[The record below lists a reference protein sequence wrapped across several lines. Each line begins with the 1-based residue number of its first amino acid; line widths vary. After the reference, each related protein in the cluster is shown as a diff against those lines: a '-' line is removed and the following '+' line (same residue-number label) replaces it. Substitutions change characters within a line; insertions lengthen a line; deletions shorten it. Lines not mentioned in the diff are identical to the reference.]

1 MRLTEYEKNA
11 RREIERWT
19 KGAGTGPAGLFQKA
33 YALALQPVDWVV
45 DRVVPEAVVDQ
56 LSDALADV
64 LAKLADASAWTFEAD
79 DVLESARARGIDAGS
94 IEELRDKPLEQLDPL
109 ARSLFSQNQILAAL
123 SGGGTSLGGPL
134 LMVAD
139 VPVLFGIGFRTIQQ
153 VGAAYGFELTD
164 PAYAPLVVGVF
175 NVAASGSREAKEAA
189 LREGGV
195 AAAAFAHGS
204 GYRGRR
210 AQGTFRE
217 QMGHLPR
224 EIAKNLA
231 ARKLGQMIPIAGA
244 AIGAGVNYWFIEQ
257 TATAAS
263 MLFRQLYLERKERL

>member
-1 MRLTEYEKNA
+1 MRLTEYEKTA
-11 RREIERWT
+11 RRDIEQWT
-19 KGAGTGPAGLFQKA
+19 KGGGTGAAGLFQKA
-33 YALALQPVDWVV
+33 YALALQPVDWAV
-45 DRVVPEAVVDQ
+45 DRLVPETVVDQ

-64 LAKLADASAWTFEAD
+64 FGRLADASAWTFEAD
-79 DVLESARARGIDAGS
+79 DVLQAARTRGIDAGA
-94 IEELRDKPLEQLDPL
+94 IEELRDRPLEQLDPL

-134 LMVAD
+134 LLIAD
-139 VPVLFGIGFRTIQQ
+139 VPILFGIGFRTIQQ

-164 PAYAPLVVGVF
+164 PAYAPLVIGVF

-189 LREGGV
+189 LREGSV

-204 GYRGRR
+204 GYRGRP

-217 QMGHLPR
+217 QLGHLPR

-231 ARKLGQMIPIAGA
+231 ARKLGQLIPIAGA